1 MIRQGLVTDV
11 PIFIESKKETVEEEF
26 TSSLYC
32 IINFLP
38 CRDCKGALAGGLQ
51 GVIFIHDLKI

>member
-1 MIRQGLVTDV
+1 MIRQGLVTDF

-38 CRDCKGALAGGLQ
+38 CRKGALAGGLQ